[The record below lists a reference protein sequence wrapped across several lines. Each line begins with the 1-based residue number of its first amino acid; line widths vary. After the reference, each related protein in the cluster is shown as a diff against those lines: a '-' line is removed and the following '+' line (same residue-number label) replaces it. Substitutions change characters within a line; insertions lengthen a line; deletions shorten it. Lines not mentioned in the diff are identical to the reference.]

1 MAVELFFILFFGLGR
16 LLHPENKIKKAGTN
30 SPTPHFSCGGTP
42 KLCIFAFYIIFMI
55 EIGKYNRLT
64 ILRDTKVGLFLGNPN
79 ADADGNDGILLPNKY
94 VPEVFEI
101 GDELSVFVY
110 LDHEERPVATTLEPY
125 ILLNEFALLRVNYVN
140 QIGAFLDWGMEKDIL
155 VPFKEQARP
164 MEKGKRYLVYLY
176 IDEKTNRL
184 VASSKTNQFLKN
196 DNIDVWAGD
205 EVDLIVSHITDLG
218 INVIINE
225 QYKGLLYKDEVYDDA
240 IRTGDR
246 LRGFIKSI
254 RPDNKIDVVLQK
266 PGYEGVE
273 PNAEKILNELRA
285 SRGFLRLND
294 NSHPEDIKTVL
305 KMSKK
310 TFKKAIGALYREK
323 LIEIKEDGIYL
334 IIAADK

>member
-1 MAVELFFILFFGLGR
+1 
-16 LLHPENKIKKAGTN
+16 
-30 SPTPHFSCGGTP
+30 
-42 KLCIFAFYIIFMI
+42 MI
-55 EIGKYNRLT
+55 EIGKYNTLT
-64 ILRDTKVGLFLGNPN
+64 ILRDTKVGLFLGTPET
-79 ADADGNDGILLPNKY
+79 DPEGIHDILLPNKY
-94 VPEVFEI
+94 VPNEFEI
-101 GDELSVFVY
+101 GEELIVFVY

-140 QIGAFLDWGMEKDIL
+140 QVGAFMDWGMEKDIL

-196 DNIDVWAGD
+196 ENITVQKGE
-205 EVDLIVSHITDLG
+205 EVDLIVSHITELG

-246 LRGFIKSI
+246 MRGYIKNV
-254 RPDNKIDVVLQK
+254 RPDNKIDVSLQIQ
-266 PGYEGVE
+266 GYESIE
-273 PNAEKILNELRA
+273 PNAHKILDELRA

-323 LIEIKEDGIYL
+323 LIEIKDDGIYL
-334 IIAADK
+334 ITDQ